1 LCVGFAYANGNG
13 NGDANRNGNGQTYS
27 NSKRGS
33 YTAAAS
39 DTRAPAVTLA
49 DSRWLS
55 SCVFSGIRAVPCNP
69 WFKKLKKSLP
79 KISAADK
86 T

>member
-1 LCVGFAYANGNG
+1 MAVRRLRIRRCNCLGLNGNLHLPGESLCVGFAYPNGNG
-13 NGDANRNGNGQTYS
+13 NGDANRNRNGNTNSNGQTYS

-49 DSRWLS
+49 DSR
-55 SCVFSGIRAVPCNP
+55 
-69 WFKKLKKSLP
+69 
-79 KISAADK
+79 
-86 T
+86 

>member
-13 NGDANRNGNGQTYS
+13 NGNGDANRNRNGNANSNGQTYS

-55 SCVFSGIRAVPCNP
+55 SAAGVERSRLRFFWHPCGP
-69 WFKKLKKSLP
+69 M
-79 KISAADK
+79 
-86 T
+86 